1 MSVGRLEAAGARP
14 VTKSLMRCARRPAR
28 MPDKVRGGGSEII
41 PMGEAKKAEIIVLA
55 VPWGAVPDAVKSL
68 GALAGKTLV
77 DATNPLTPGFELALG
92 YTDSAA
98 ESVARLAPG
107 AHVVK
112 AFNTTGAEN
121 MAGAH
126 EFKVKPMM
134 PVASDDAGAKAKVM
148 QLASDLG
155 FEPIDAGPLTAAR
168 LLESLAVF
176 WIKQAYVQKF
186 GRDFASPSGA
196 AVGVVSRASSPHAA
210 CRARRRAGS
219 PRSGRRRR
227 VRAGVKPKIAPSRL
241 PEFRLTSSFISRH
254 RPALFAQLG
263 SGSKSR
269 PARAALRFRVPLDGE
284 AVVAQWQSAGPGPEV
299 AGSIPVECTKRG

>member
-1 MSVGRLEAAGARP
+1 MHIAIVGAGNVGWALGGGWRKAGHQIAYALRE
-14 VTKSLMRCARRPAR
+14 TTGKNA
-28 MPDKVRGGGSEII
+28 DKVRGGGSEII

-107 AHVVK
+107 AHVLK

-155 FEPIDAGPLTAAR
+155 FEPVDAGPLRSAR
-168 LLESLAVF
+168 LLEPVALF

-186 GRDFASPSGA
+186 GRDFAF
-196 AVGVVSRASSPHAA
+196 AVT
-210 CRARRRAGS
+210 RR
-219 PRSGRRRR
+219 
-227 VRAGVKPKIAPSRL
+227 
-241 PEFRLTSSFISRH
+241 
-254 RPALFAQLG
+254 
-263 SGSKSR
+263 
-269 PARAALRFRVPLDGE
+269 
-284 AVVAQWQSAGPGPEV
+284 
-299 AGSIPVECTKRG
+299 